1 MSHAFSVT
9 NFAKNSSGRAS
20 RSGVCLKTRVSYVC
34 MYVCMYDTYGK
45 DRLIATYSVVANLPN
60 MRVVFGLMVVVH
72 VVATMGHLNR

>member
-1 MSHAFSVT
+1 M
-9 NFAKNSSGRAS
+9 
-20 RSGVCLKTRVSYVC
+20 YVC

-60 MRVVFGLMVVVH
+60 MRVVFDLMVVVH